1 MIHRLKKK
9 VEFFKPKC
17 TIKIRKGRKKNLT
30 SKTKI
35 YILFSSDKG
44 SHEIRK
50 CTRLMEM
57 QESRKLRQREGRR
70 KKNSKTLIQAGNM
83 NPIKPQDYSCF

>member
-1 MIHRLKKK
+1 MDKNDTPFKKK
-9 VEFFKPKC
+9 VEFFKPNC
-17 TIKIRKGRKKNLT
+17 TIKIRKGQKKNLT

-35 YILFSSDKG
+35 YILISSDKG

-70 KKNSKTLIQAGNM
+70 KNLRLSFKQAT
-83 NPIKPQDYSCF
+83 